1 MKRDIEAICDGKTL
15 SAEEAR
21 DLLCRLVSEDV
32 SSANIAALLTALRS
46 RGITVELLEGF
57 SQGLLDLAVPV
68 NLGGDDF
75 LDLCGTG
82 GDGKRTFN
90 ISTTVAFVVAAAGYR
105 VAKHGNNA
113 VSSSCGSSNV
123 LQALGVPLHGDVDNL
138 RRGFERNGICF
149 IHAPLFHPALKR
161 VALVRQELGF
171 RTIFNALGPLV
182 NPARPRFQLSGVYS
196 LELQRLYSYL
206 LQRRGDRFAVVHT
219 LDGHDEVSLTAPTRL
234 RSSLGEVDLTPESFG
249 LRGVSAEELMAPAE
263 IDQCAKLIVQ
273 ILECRGTTA
282 QEAVVVANAAL
293 VMRAYDGGGE
303 LPEYVERARTAIHS
317 GAARAVLTRVREGA

>member
-15 SAEEAR
+15 SAEESR
-21 DLLCRLVSEDV
+21 DLLHRLVREDV
-32 SSANIAALLTALRS
+32 SNANIAALLTALRCQ
-46 RGITVELLEGF
+46 GLTVELLEGF

-68 NLGGDDF
+68 DLGGTDF

-90 ISTTVAFVVAAAGYR
+90 ISTTVAFVVAAAGYK

-123 LQALGVPLHGDVDNL
+123 LQALGVPLHGDVDTL
-138 RRGFERNGICF
+138 RRGFDRNGICF

-161 VALVRQELGF
+161 VAPARQELGF

-196 LELQRLYSYL
+196 LELQRLYSYV

-219 LDGHDEVSLTAPTRL
+219 LDGHDEISLTAPTRV
-234 RSSLGEVDLTPESFG
+234 RSSQGEIDLTPDSFG
-249 LRGVSAEELMAPAE
+249 FRYVGAEELGAPAD
-263 IDQCAKLIVQ
+263 IGSCAQLVVD
-273 ILECRGTTA
+273 ILEAKGTPA
-282 QEAVVVANAAL
+282 QEATVVANAAL
-293 VMRAYDGGGE
+293 VMQSYDGRGE
-303 LPEYVERARTAIHS
+303 LPEYVERAKTAIHS

>member
-1 MKRDIEAICDGKTL
+1 MKRDIEAICDGKIL
-15 SAEEAR
+15 SVEEAR
-21 DLLCRLVSEDV
+21 DLLHRLVREDV
-32 SSANIAALLTALRS
+32 SSANIAALLTALRC
-46 RGITVELLEGF
+46 RGLTVELLEGF

-68 NLGGDDF
+68 DLGGADF

-90 ISTTVAFVVAAAGYR
+90 ISTTVAFVVAAARYK

-123 LQALGVPLHGDVDNL
+123 LQALGVPLHGDVDKL

-149 IHAPLFHPALKR
+149 LHAPLFHPALKR
-161 VALVRQELGF
+161 VAPARQELGF
-171 RTIFNALGPLV
+171 RTVFNALGPLV
-182 NPARPRFQLSGVYS
+182 NPARPRFQLAGVYS

-219 LDGHDEVSLTAPTRL
+219 LDGHDEVSLTAPTRV
-234 RSSLGEVDLTPESFG
+234 RSSRGEIDLTPDSFG
-249 LRGVSAEELMAPAE
+249 FRHVSAEELNAPAE
-263 IDQCAKLIVQ
+263 IARCAKLVID
-273 ILECRGTTA
+273 ILEAKGTPA
-282 QEAVVVANAAL
+282 QEAAVVANAAL
-293 VMRAYDGGGE
+293 VMRSYDESGE